1 MEAVVTAAVALLDE
15 AGEGALTFRALAV
28 RLGGGVGSI
37 YWYVSS
43 KDELLDRAADH
54 VVGEMLGRA
63 TVSPATEDPIA
74 DLRALA
80 VAFFEAIVRR
90 PWISAYYLRD
100 TGVQPNALELYERM
114 GQQVLRLGL
123 PPKETFHAVSAVVG
137 FVIGIAADL
146 GQQMPREVREGEIDP
161 AVYLEREVER
171 WRGTDPE
178 QYPFIHYVVD
188 VVAVHDDTEQFLAG
202 LDLLLEGL
210 RRKADGTS

>member
-43 KDELLDRAADH
+43 KEELLDRAGDH
-54 VVGEMLGRA
+54 VVGELLER
-63 TVSPATEDPIA
+63 VESFPRSDDPIA

-80 VAFFEAIVRR
+80 VAFFEVIVRR
-90 PWISAYYLRD
+90 PWITAYFLRN
-100 TGVQPNALELYERM
+100 TRLQPNDLALYERM
-114 GQQVLRLGL
+114 GQEVMRLGMA
-123 PPKETFHAVSAVVG
+123 PRETFHAISAVVG

-146 GQQMPREVREGEIDP
+146 GQQLPREVVEGELSGP
-161 AVYLEREVER
+161 EYLEREVAA
-171 WRGTDPE
+171 WRATDPE
-178 QYPFIHYVVD
+178 EYPFAHYVVD
-188 VVAVHDDTEQFLAG
+188 VVADHDDTEQFLAG

-210 RRKADGTS
+210 RRQADRTP